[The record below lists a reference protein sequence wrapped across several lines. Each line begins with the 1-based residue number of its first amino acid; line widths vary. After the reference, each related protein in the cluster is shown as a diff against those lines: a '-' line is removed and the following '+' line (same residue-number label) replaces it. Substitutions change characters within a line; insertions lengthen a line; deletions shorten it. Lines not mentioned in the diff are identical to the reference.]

1 MTCRVFVL
9 IVSVWFA
16 GSSAFAFDDGAE
28 RSLRDLLAAEKDRL
42 VERGAELASV
52 RNHGPA
58 QAWWQSG
65 FVAGDDQW
73 LNYDEAVAAAKQ
85 SGIRRLYED
94 QRSEA
99 SDSAE
104 DQLRLA
110 SWCGRNGLPDRERTH
125 LLVALATDPGLLNE
139 RLLKRA
145 GFARVLG
152 GWMSKEQA
160 GRLEAEVDRIDESL
174 DHWRT
179 KLLRIGRQL
188 RGSKTAQRN
197 ALSQLEEIAD
207 PKAVAAIDLVLGR
220 SLNLEIARTAMRT
233 LAQIDGFEAS
243 QVLAKYAVFSDSPTI
258 RREAT
263 GYLGGRRYEDF
274 VPGMISLMATEIRA
288 TITDSSSTSSAYL
301 PNEFPLNY
309 EIAIYLKLERETD
322 EQIQVSYARFRL
334 IPRIVGHVSYGLP
347 GFGLIRLSSSWE
359 SRPALN
365 ARIYLTSRQVDEV
378 NEVTTELNGRVSQ
391 ALGSLTGRD
400 RTDNPDYW
408 WEWWNQERDVE
419 AGPKTLVEVSE
430 KDTVVEEDFLLRS
443 SCFAAGTPVWTET
456 GLKPIES
463 I

>member
-1 MTCRVFVL
+1 
-9 IVSVWFA
+9 
-16 GSSAFAFDDGAE
+16 
-28 RSLRDLLAAEKDRL
+28 
-42 VERGAELASV
+42 
-52 RNHGPA
+52 
-58 QAWWQSG
+58 
-65 FVAGDDQW
+65 
-73 LNYDEAVAAAKQ
+73 
-85 SGIRRLYED
+85 
-94 QRSEA
+94 
-99 SDSAE
+99 
-104 DQLRLA
+104 
-110 SWCGRNGLPDRERTH
+110 
-125 LLVALATDPGLLNE
+125 LVALATDPGLLNE

-378 NEVTTELNGRVSQ
+378 NEVSTELNGRVSQ